1 MDAVREVSSSFGDLL
16 VVALAYTLVGT
27 SNFPVT
33 AAAKSDLANRWRI
46 FRAKE

>member
-1 MDAVREVSSSFGDLL
+1 VRGVSSSFGDLL
-16 VVALAYTLVGT
+16 VVALALVGT
-27 SNFPVT
+27 SNLPVT